1 MFFNLSKCVH
11 LKITNRILTTNSTY
25 FLKQHQICRSTSATY
40 LGVTIDKHL
49 KWTNHIQHV
58 TCKANSANA
67 FLRRNISSCTQQTK
81 KLCYLAMVRPILEYA
96 STVWS
101 PYTNSSI
108 YKLEMVQRRAARFIT
123 NNYSPWA
130 SVTEILDHLNLPT
143 LEQRRNN
150 LKLVMMYK
158 MVHRLV
164 HIDNGTYLIPT
175 ASQTRGHDQRFLQ
188 PHSRIDSY
196 LYSYY
201 PSTIKLWNNLSS
213 STVESPTLNTFKQ
226 CINYS

>member
-1 MFFNLSKCVH
+1 MCASGNDTHAYTGKGVSENHNTKMQFTQRK
-11 LKITNRILTTNSTY
+11 
-25 FLKQHQICRSTSATY
+25 KQVSYS
-40 LGVTIDKHL
+40 D
-49 KWTNHIQHV
+49 
-58 TCKANSANA
+58 
-67 FLRRNISSCTQQTK
+67 
-81 KLCYLAMVRPILEYA
+81 M
-96 STVWS
+96 
-101 PYTNSSI
+101 
-108 YKLEMVQRRAARFIT
+108 IT

-143 LEQRRNN
+143 LEQRQNN
-150 LKLVMMYK
+150 LKLVTMYK
-158 MVHRLV
+158 MVHRQV
-164 HIDNGTYLIPT
+164 HIDNRNYLIPT

-213 STVESPTLNTFKQ
+213 STVESPTLSTFKQ

>member
-1 MFFNLSKCVH
+1 MFQTPSNSEL
-11 LKITNRILTTNSTY
+11 LK
-25 FLKQHQICRSTSATY
+25 
-40 LGVTIDKHL
+40 
-49 KWTNHIQHV
+49 
-58 TCKANSANA
+58 
-67 FLRRNISSCTQQTK
+67 RR
-81 KLCYLAMVRPILEYA
+81 MVRPILEYA

-108 YKLEMVQRRAARFIT
+108 YNLEMVQQRAARFIT
-123 NNYSPWA
+123 NTYSPWA
-130 SVTEILDHLNLPT
+130 SVTEVLDHLNLPT

-158 MVHRLV
+158 MVHRQV

-213 STVESPTLNTFKQ
+213 STVESPTLSTFKQ

>member
-1 MFFNLSKCVH
+1 MGTLQFGAFTYLDFSLPLVGYCYSPSNPNSESPFRVKCFTPYSYCYSPV
-11 LKITNRILTTNSTY
+11 LTTTNSTY

-40 LGVTIDKHL
+40 LGVTIDEHL

-81 KLCYLAMVRPILEYA
+81 KLCYLAMVRPLLEYA

-123 NNYSPWA
+123 NNYSPWD

-158 MVHRLV
+158 MVHRQV

-188 PHSRIDSY
+188 PHSIFFI
-196 LYSYY
+196 L
-201 PSTIKLWNNLSS
+201 
-213 STVESPTLNTFKQ
+213 F
-226 CINYS
+226 